1 MFPSPVLL
9 ADKQIEGV
17 LCPQEVVVVQDLDGT
32 HPVRI
37 EVTCN
42 LPRGT
47 KRQKHE
53 AHWIKQKNNR
63 DVGQKLGWF
72 LSSK

>member
-17 LCPQEVVVVQDLDGT
+17 LCPQEIVVVQDFHCT

-42 LPRGT
+42 LT
-47 KRQKHE
+47 KKHE
-53 AHWIKQKNNR
+53 MCWMKQ
-63 DVGQKLGWF
+63 
-72 LSSK
+72 